1 MAITQI
7 FATRNTTQT
16 QVGWHIGRKGGVQAV
31 GGKAGVCAAMTV
43 LWIQRS
49 KAAGQAGLTDR
60 IQLGSQH
67 NIAICYGAH
76 DLRAIGGAFAS
87 RSANRRAVIENNGLE
102 VAGHES
108 GVGCLPFTLAMKL
121 TQVSEYAYLGIAGEG
136 GGHALGVRMHA
147 GGSDFF
153 DPNYG
158 LFRCGGKIEFRLF
171 VQQTLE
177 DVYGDL
183 LDGEWDIFAIA

>member
-16 QVGWHIGRKGGVQAV
+16 QVHWHIGKKGGLQAA

-43 LWIQRS
+43 LWIQKS
-49 KAAGQAGLTDR
+49 KAAGPAGLTDR

-87 RSANRRAVIENNGLE
+87 RSANRRAIIENSGLE
-102 VAGHES
+102 ISAHEH

-121 TQVSEYAYLGIAGEG
+121 SQIPEYAYLGIAGDG
-136 GGHALGVRMHA
+136 GGHALGVRIHA
-147 GGSDFF
+147 AGCDFF

-158 LFRCGGKIEFRLF
+158 LYRCDGKIEFRLF
-171 VQQTLE
+171 VQELLE
-177 DVYGDL
+177 NVYPDL
-183 LDGEWDIFAIA
+183 LNGEWDLFAIA